1 MLSIHLLLIPLLYF
15 QGDGTNEHGKNGR
28 PLFQEEIAI
37 PQMVEKV
44 VEGGVEVFKTMS
56 LSEKHRYVVTLGRVK
71 ETSTELRKLHGM
83 MQEYYD
89 PVMAP
94 ESEFVFSLTGDMKYL
109 SSMNGHSGASST
121 YPCNCC
127 VRSRKGMVSSFI

>member
-1 MLSIHLLLIPLLYF
+1 MI
-15 QGDGTNEHGKNGR
+15 
-28 PLFQEEIAI
+28 
-37 PQMVEKV
+37 EKRT
-44 VEGGVEVFKTMS
+44 EGGVTVTKTMS
-56 LSEKHRYVVTLGRVK
+56 MSEKHRFVVTMGRVK

-89 PVMAP
+89 PVMEP
-94 ESEFVFSLTGDMKYL
+94 ESEFVFALTGDMKYL

-127 VRSRKGMVSSFI
+127 VRSRKGMVSCYCIYLYFLFIRAVLLLGVAVSQFKRFKTDGRQR